1 MSAVL
6 GGTQSLHTNG
16 FDEALSL
23 PTENAA
29 RIALRTQ
36 QIIAH
41 ESGVTH
47 TVDPLAGS
55 YFVEELTSKMES
67 EAQKLMDSIEAMGG
81 AVNAVEE
88 GFIQDQIAKS
98 SYDFQKQME
107 ACEQIIV
114 GVNKFEIEEDQNTDL
129 LTVDEHIRTSQ
140 IEKLRLLKS
149 NRDENQV
156 NQVKTL
162 LASNAK
168 DGVNLMPTIIS
179 AVEAKITLGEIAD
192 IFRDEFGEYQG

>member
-1 MSAVL
+1 
-6 GGTQSLHTNG
+6 
-16 FDEALSL
+16 
-23 PTENAA
+23 
-29 RIALRTQ
+29 
-36 QIIAH
+36 
-41 ESGVTH
+41 
-47 TVDPLAGS
+47 
-55 YFVEELTSKMES
+55 
-67 EAQKLMDSIEAMGG
+67 
-81 AVNAVEE
+81 
-88 GFIQDQIAKS
+88 
-98 SYDFQKQME
+98 ME

-168 DGVNLMPTIIS
+168 DGVNLMPAIIS

-192 IFRDEFGEYQG
+192 IFRNEFGEYQG